1 MTRPTYET
9 FMAEHG
15 GLVRSLISAARRGIP
30 AHLRED
36 LDQAAALGVVRGLA
50 EADPE
55 SPRPLASQV
64 ADVVRTEL
72 NAASRPERRR
82 LEREV
87 PADDLPEEDCAVLE
101 ERLTDP
107 APGADDAL
115 FQAQCAA
122 ALERGVSELHGLT
135 RVIATARF
143 LKDPPETIGALA
155 MRLKTS
161 VWEVRS
167 LEADAREALAGVL
180 PVRPFC

>member
-1 MTRPTYET
+1 
-9 FMAEHG
+9 MAKHG
-15 GLVRSLISAARRGIP
+15 GLVRSLIAAARRGVP

-72 NAASRPERRR
+72 NAVARPERRKN
-82 LEREV
+82 EREV
-87 PADDLPEEDCAVLE
+87 PADDLPEEDCAVFE

-107 APGADDAL
+107 APAADDAIH
-115 FQAQCAA
+115 QAECAA

-135 RVIATARF
+135 RVIAKARF
-143 LKDPPETIGALA
+143 LKDPPETYGSLA

-161 VWEVRS
+161 VWEIRT
-167 LEADAREALAGVL
+167 LEADAREALASVAG
-180 PVRPFC
+180 VRPLC